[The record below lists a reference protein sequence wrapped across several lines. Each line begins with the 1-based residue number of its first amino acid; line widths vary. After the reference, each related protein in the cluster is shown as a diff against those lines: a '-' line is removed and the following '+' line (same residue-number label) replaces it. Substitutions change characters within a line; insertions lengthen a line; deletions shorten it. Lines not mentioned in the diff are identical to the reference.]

1 MLCAAARGTIIV
13 TTAGAP
19 TATGTIRTTGTT
31 ISGFVAPVLTM
42 CGVFRTKPES
52 RSLWRTGACV
62 FESRPCSRVG
72 WLKMQPNKL

>member
-31 ISGFVAPVLTM
+31 ISGYFIIV
-42 CGVFRTKPES
+42 S
-52 RSLWRTGACV
+52 D
-62 FESRPCSRVG
+62 
-72 WLKMQPNKL
+72 